1 MEGVIVQGLLQLL
14 EPEATVRARQRDVG
28 VVQKA
33 VENATRTYNE
43 ISGRNVKVSIEA
55 SLSNGLCVIQNVS
68 LLGRRSNQDLFVGT
82 GREVLSS
89 SVELVV

>member
-55 SLSNGLCVIQNVS
+55 SLSNGL
-68 LLGRRSNQDLFVGT
+68 
-82 GREVLSS
+82 
-89 SVELVV
+89 